1 MAQQHPAPPPADVAS
16 LVEAARRGEPTAFRA
31 LFRVHHARVHR
42 VVYRLVGPSAEVD
55 DLVQQV
61 FVEGFRS
68 LRAFRGEALFST
80 WLSRIAVRV
89 TMRAVK
95 RPRLPTSPLDASVD
109 LEALEA
115 SPDQTADDREGL
127 RRLDGMLATLRPKR
141 RVAFVLHVLEGHSM
155 EEIAAMVGTSVAAVK
170 VRVHDARHE
179 LERRAR
185 RDPWF
190 AEWLPPEESA

>member
-1 MAQQHPAPPPADVAS
+1 MAQEHRVPPAADVAS
-16 LVEAARRGEPTAFRA
+16 LVEAARRGEPAAFGA

-42 VVYRLVGPSAEVD
+42 VVYRLVGPSPDVD

-95 RPRLPTSPLDASVD
+95 RPRLPMSSLDASFDAVAAD
-109 LEALEA
+109 A
-115 SPDQTADDREGL
+115 SPDQT
-127 RRLDGMLATLRPKR
+127 
-141 RVAFVLHVLEGHSM
+141 
-155 EEIAAMVGTSVAAVK
+155 
-170 VRVHDARHE
+170 
-179 LERRAR
+179 
-185 RDPWF
+185 
-190 AEWLPPEESA
+190 